1 MLNIED
7 DINIKGINIK
17 AVKVKTLPKDIKIA
31 TFSDNESSELMNSIK
46 NAIENISDWLIS
58 NILFNKNIKMI
69 GQVDSDVWEE
79 YNALIENF
87 SRGQISQIDLNF
99 IFYNLK
105 KDYIYLN
112 HLYYKLFKK
121 IPFTNTN
128 REIIEYYDI
137 DYSKLV
143 ENNSIIAE
151 NEAKVLEECIIND
164 IENDAEILVAN
175 ISSNKNS
182 EKGEIINNLK
192 EILEKLNFSNIF
204 DEIIN
209 GFKEKYININN
220 VYYKIFGVH
229 YISYNHEKIIKYYDI
244 EKNKFNKNV

>member
-7 DINIKGINIK
+7 NINIKGINIK
-17 AVKVKTLPKDIKIA
+17 DVKVKTLPKDIKIA

-46 NAIENISDWLIS
+46 KAIEDISDWLIS

-79 YNALIENF
+79 YNALIEDF

-105 KDYIYLN
+105 KDYIDLN

-143 ENNSIIAE
+143 ENNSVISEDEAE
-151 NEAKVLEECIIND
+151 VLEECLIND

-182 EKGEIINNLK
+182 GKGEINNLK
-192 EILEKLNFSNIF
+192 KICEKLNFSNIF

-229 YISYNHEKIIKYYDI
+229 YIPYNHEKIIKYYDI
-244 EKNKFNKNV
+244 EKR